1 MKSPATW
8 RPEGD
13 EREKPSEPQCA
24 VRVRGG
30 YSAIREVLD
39 RIKEEIYL
47 YNSEASKRGYYL
59 KPVHKVYRT
68 TGGLRRIYEYYGRYW
83 WRKGDG
89 KLIYAGAKKPR
100 GLPQP
105 PLNPLEGL
113 SVIREG
119 DDVIIRCDVYE
130 RFKWVFE
137 GLAVERA

>member
-1 MKSPATW
+1 MTGGLRRIYEYYGRYWW
-8 RPEGD
+8 RKGD
-13 EREKPSEPQCA
+13 GK
-24 VRVRGG
+24 
-30 YSAIREVLD
+30 L
-39 RIKEEIYL
+39 IYAG
-47 YNSEASKRGYYL
+47 ASKRGYYL

-89 KLIYAGAKKPR
+89 KLIYAGAKKPG

-137 GLAVERA
+137 GLAVERG